1 MRTLIDRITARHI
14 LWLCLA
20 SAVARTVF
28 VFGVA
33 PPIQTAED
41 FSIARNIVAGK
52 GFSIYDRGPT
62 TIKGPIYPAYL
73 AAAFWLFGEH
83 NGLRVAVWLQHV
95 VVACM
100 PWLLLRLGIAIRC
113 PVLGKAAAL
122 LIALHPSYFYHPTV
136 AENTAWV
143 VTIGAAW
150 CVMLFSIVPPAASIW
165 RVVLLG
171 AIVGVFV
178 LEKPPLVVPMLAAL
192 VLHFRLCLRWVL
204 VVGIGALL
212 VVLPWSV
219 RSYVAFG
226 QWSVTKT
233 YSGYLTFIHSWLPAM
248 AVHPR
253 YAVTSGELDRE
264 IDSLGRLPE
273 AQALPRLRALAA
285 NILAEKWQLLPERT
299 LVHALVYWTIPPRYW
314 GNWSLAFVVGR
325 VVPVGVLLV
334 LMIWGTHV
342 LWRTDR
348 VLLVSIGAVLAW
360 VTLFYS
366 LYHVLN
372 IRYKLEIEWLQL
384 FICAAAIVGGAKTEM
399 PRTTAS

>member
-1 MRTLIDRITARHI
+1 MVYFAVHANVD
-14 LWLCLA
+14 WLCLA

-28 VFGVA
+28 VFVAA
-33 PPIQTAED
+33 PPIPIAED
-41 FSIARNIVAGK
+41 FAIARHLAAGD
-52 GFSIYDRGPT
+52 GFAIYDRGPT
-62 TIKGPIYPAYL
+62 TIKGPLYPTYL
-73 AAAFWLFGEH
+73 AAAIWLFGEQS
-83 NGLRVAVWLQHV
+83 GLRIAVWLQHL

-100 PWLLLRLGIAIRC
+100 PWLLLRLGIAIRR
-113 PVLGKAAAL
+113 PLLGKAAAL

-143 VTIGAAW
+143 VAVGAAW
-150 CVMLFSIVPPAASIW
+150 CIMLFSIVPPAASFW

-178 LEKPPLVVPMLAAL
+178 LEKPPLVVPMLGAL
-192 VLHFRLCLRWVL
+192 ALYFRQHLRWLL
-204 VVGIGALL
+204 VTGIGVLL

-219 RSYVAFG
+219 RSYVAIG
-226 QWSVTKT
+226 HWSVTKT
-233 YSGYLTFIHSWLPAM
+233 YSGYLTFIHSWLPTM

-253 YAVTSGELDRE
+253 YAVTNRGLDRE

-273 AQALPRLRALAA
+273 AQALPRLRALAG